1 MKYLI
6 SVFTAIDKNRII
18 HSLKT
23 AIACLIGFFISK
35 FFNLHTNQWV
45 LITIIVVMCAQSRV
59 GALLQKSYMRLAGT
73 FIGAIITIGVLIIYG
88 TDPLAILLTVC
99 LSAAFFSYIAEGSSL
114 ISEAGTIGAVT
125 VAIVL
130 LGQEP
135 TFSVVF
141 LRLIEILLGMV
152 IAFLVSR
159 FLWPVHA
166 KKRLFYSIVN
176 TLHHL
181 KKLYSAIEPI
191 NNQEDS
197 AVVEQ
202 REEQIIAAMLLQRK
216 LFEEA
221 IKESFNSNVFI
232 REFKT
237 ILRGERELLRSI
249 SLMHHASHSLSFA
262 KLTAFYHLSELK
274 LFHQQIEEAFI
285 KLIEHVEKNKI
296 QGNELPSLVNL
307 QTDWQKVLK
316 GKMVSVSD
324 DILEEDILHIDTFI
338 FAAKRLIQQLNLLM
352 KIMQKIE
359 N

>member
-1 MKYLI
+1 MKYLTSI
-6 SVFTAIDKNRII
+6 FTVLDKNRII

-23 AIACLIGFFISK
+23 AIACLVGFFITK

-73 FIGAIITIGVLIIYG
+73 VIGAIITIAVLMLYG

-130 LGQEP
+130 LGQEQ
-135 TFSVVF
+135 TLNVAF
-141 LRLIEILLGMV
+141 LRIIEILLGMV

-176 TLHHL
+176 TLHYL
-181 KKLYSAIEPI
+181 KKLYCVIEPI
-191 NNQEDS
+191 NNKEDS
-197 AVVEQ
+197 VLFEQ
-202 REEQIIAAMLLQRK
+202 QEEQIIAAMLSQRK
-216 LFEEA
+216 LFQEA
-221 IKESFNSNVFI
+221 TKESFNSNIFV

-237 ILRGERELLRSI
+237 ILRSERELLRSI

-262 KLTAFYHLSELK
+262 KLTAFYHLNELK
-274 LFHQQIEEAFI
+274 LFYKEIEAAFI
-285 KLIEHVEKNKI
+285 KLIEYAEKNKI
-296 QGNELPSLVNL
+296 QDNELPVLINL

-324 DILEEDILHIDTFI
+324 DIVEEDILHIDTFI
-338 FAAKRLIQQLNLLM
+338 FAAKRLIQQLNSLM
-352 KIMQKIE
+352 KIMQKIK